1 MKKIIVN
8 IILLNF
14 CLLLQKDASAQNY
27 REEQLIIG
35 KTEFTLQK
43 ALVFLEQKNNTSTKI
58 IVSQNNSTISEFDCD
73 SVFLKNHLVE
83 INLIIFFNELNPNF
97 IETINKLGGLPS
109 ALYEV
114 DIQQYDSN
122 NNIVSIKKYNTT
134 YRNRQSKIETAKL
147 DKRMYSFQFVSSKI
161 DTSNIDY
168 TIIIKP
174 YSYKTGSSSHIYRL
188 PKKNEVD
195 LSRFMNKKSTK
206 KTIYT
211 AEIEARYNGFI
222 IGKSEKIKFRPKQNK
237 KDFNIK
243 NDSNLFEHPT
253 DIYVEKPLLNLIDPS
268 NKEKNILAESKSA
281 IGIPSTKNNHSNF
294 NSILSAKGSFSLQS
308 YYSNV
313 SYPTQFQPNKYV
325 RFIANPTVSVGGLPF
340 DINLFL
346 STENTP
352 INPVN
357 SFTIGFDAE
366 TFKNNMEQ
374 RVSKKEDLKRKIE
387 ALRYQNLLGEL
398 KKIDQY
404 KDKIEKLNKE
414 DSLLTI
420 QSQNYSIKKYSTPTL
435 PDSLKF
441 PPQKLTFN
449 NSYKND
455 SLFANTN
462 SYIIDSLALNNDS
475 TYLILQKGIKKRK
488 EEKDSLLKII
498 TTLQKSVYFL
508 QKLYKNPSGY
518 ITEIAENNS
527 QTDSLDDFKE
537 KRKEKTKGK
546 IPIIQAVKKFNFG
559 LFNPFLSPL
568 TLQGIPVKGF
578 ETQLEFDK
586 SFYSVAYG
594 KTIRTQNYILNT
606 TTPQEFDR
614 NFRNVTVGF
623 GKINDNNIYLS
634 ILYFNDKSTIISLDS
649 LGDLIYPEENL
660 VYSLGG
666 KTAIS
671 KKVNLASEINYSYY
685 SKNKFSHNRTN
696 QENTTFNI
704 ANHPLS
710 NTSNFAANN
719 AISYSPQ
726 KSTTITFNI
735 KYIGSSYTSLGVP
748 FLRNDYH
755 EEEIKVSQSAFKKK
769 LRIDVSYKEN
779 RDNISNLKS
788 HKTTMRGAS
797 FSLRSNFTK
806 YPNLLFSYIPFSTNS
821 TLAINQTVN
830 NLPIYSNVEHI
841 YNYTNIT
848 ILNIYHYF
856 THKKT
861 IYYVNVGY
869 TKNKSANN
877 LSAPFTM
884 EGINGNLSV
893 SLPNRTTI
901 TFLGTKSRFYPAS
914 DSLSSQTTAN
924 LNYTAGIFKM
934 AKLSIG
940 GEYISNKNRREAYG
954 LKTSLQFSR
963 KKINYIFQT
972 SYRKLE
978 GNWGIPNIY
987 ELIFQS
993 SITFTL

>member
-1 MKKIIVN
+1 MKKIIFT
-8 IILLNF
+8 IILLNV
-14 CLLLQKDASAQNY
+14 CLLLQKDALGQNHK
-27 REEQLIIG
+27 EEQLIIG

-43 ALVFLEQKNNTSTKI
+43 AHIFLEQRNNTSTKI
-58 IVSQNNSTISEFDCD
+58 IVSQNNSTISEFNCD
-73 SVFLKNHLVE
+73 SIFFKKNLVE
-83 INLIIFFNELNPNF
+83 NSFIIFFNQLNPNF
-97 IETINKLGGLPS
+97 IAVINKLGGLPS
-109 ALYEV
+109 GLYEV
-114 DIQQYDSN
+114 NIQQYDSSN
-122 NNIVSIKKYNTT
+122 KIVSIKKYKTT
-134 YRNRQSKIETAKL
+134 YRNRQSKIETVKL
-147 DKRMYSFQFVSSKI
+147 NKDTYSFQFISKKI

-168 TIIIKP
+168 TITIRP
-174 YSYKTGSSSHIYRL
+174 YLYKIGYSPLIYNL

-195 LSRFMNKKSTK
+195 LSRFKDKKSTK
-206 KTIYT
+206 KAIYI
-211 AEIEARYNGFI
+211 AEIEARYNGFM
-222 IGKSEKIKFRPKQNK
+222 IGKSEKIKFRAKHNK
-237 KDFNIK
+237 KDFNIQ
-243 NDSNLFEHPT
+243 NDTNLFEHPT
-253 DIYVEKPLLNLIDPS
+253 NIYVEKPLLNLIDPS

-281 IGIPSTKNNHSNF
+281 IGIPSTKNNQSSF

-313 SYPTQFQPNKYV
+313 SFPTQFQPNKYL

-352 INPVN
+352 TNPVN

-374 RVSKKEDLKRKIE
+374 RVSKKEELKRKIE

-404 KDKIEKLNKE
+404 KEKVEKLNKE

-420 QSQNYSIKKYSTPTL
+420 QIQNYSIKKYSTPTL
-435 PDSLKF
+435 TDSLKF
-441 PPQKLTFN
+441 PSQKLTFN

-455 SLFANTN
+455 SLLTDTN
-462 SYIIDSLALNNDS
+462 SYTIDSILLNNDS
-475 TYLILQKGIKKRK
+475 TYLILQEGIKKRK

-498 TTLQKSVYFL
+498 TILQKSVDFL

-518 ITEIAENNS
+518 ITEIAENRS
-527 QTDSLDDFKE
+527 PTDSLDDFKE
-537 KRKEKTKGK
+537 KHKEKTKRK
-546 IPIIQAVKKFNFG
+546 TPVIQSVKKFNIG

-586 SFYSVAYG
+586 SFYSIAYG

-606 TTPQEFDR
+606 TTPQEFER
-614 NFRNVTVGF
+614 NFRNITVGL
-623 GKINDNNIYLS
+623 GKINNNNIYLS
-634 ILYFNDKSTIISLDS
+634 VLYFNDKNTIISLDS

-696 QENTTFNI
+696 QENISFDI

-710 NTSNFAANN
+710 NTPNFAINN

-735 KYIGSSYTSLGVP
+735 KYIGPSYTSLGVP
-748 FLRNDYH
+748 FIRNDYH
-755 EEEIKVSQSAFKKK
+755 EEEIKVSQSAYKKK
-769 LRIDVSYKEN
+769 IRFDVSYKEN

-806 YPNLLFSYIPFSTNS
+806 YPNLLFSYTPFSTNS

-861 IYYVNVGY
+861 IYNVNVGY

-924 LNYTAGIFKM
+924 LNYTAGIFKI

-954 LKTSLQFSR
+954 IKTSLQFSR
-963 KKINYIFQT
+963 KQVNYIFQT
-972 SYRKLE
+972 GYRKLE
-978 GNWGIPNIY
+978 GIWGIPNTY